1 MVDNIY
7 LEVEENK
14 NCEYMPLQ
22 LYEGHADPVHITRV
36 RMQDFVHPEAVY
48 EVTGW
53 DSGGDLDGPGGPVPA
68 MYVPV
73 SDSGQARAHLVYGGD
88 FGIRFRPTGS
98 EAEWSLEDP
107 DQWGEPY
114 VVLTD
119 ENDILLDS

>member
-7 LEVEENK
+7 LETEENE

-22 LYEGHADPVHITRV
+22 LFEGHADPVQITRV

-53 DSGGDLDGPGGPVPA
+53 DSAGDLDGRGEPVPA

-88 FGIRFRPTGS
+88 FGIRFRPSGS
-98 EAEWSLEDP
+98 SSDWSLDDP

-119 ENDILLDS
+119 ENDILLDA

>member
-1 MVDNIY
+1 MADNIY
-7 LEVEENK
+7 LEVEENE

-22 LYEGHADPVHITRV
+22 LYEGHAEPVPIDRV
-36 RMQDFVHPEAVY
+36 RMHDFAHPEAVY

-53 DSGGDLDGPGGPVPA
+53 DSNGDLDSPGSPVPA

-88 FGIRFRPTGS
+88 FGIRFRPSGS
-98 EAEWSLEDP
+98 NAGWSLDDP